1 VTKFAQLLTAG
12 GALGAVYA
20 LVCLGF
26 VVIYRATGVINFAQ
40 AGFVVLGAFLTYN
53 ATATWGLPYW
63 PGLLLAALLGGLIGI
78 VIERVVLRPMAGQPV
93 YAILLVTVGVF
104 LLVEPIVTTIWS
116 DVPTEIDTAF
126 KLQPLDSD
134 WTVQILKVNVITVAL
149 AAVVLLAFFLFFQY
163 TKYGVAMRAT
173 AVDRE
178 AALMQGINT
187 NRIVALSWGIAGVVA
202 VLAGTMLASR
212 AGSAPGLQYAA
223 IAIIALKALPAMVL
237 GGLDSPL
244 GAIVGGM
251 IVGIAEVMTNGYQA
265 DFVGGGVGEFLHAQD
280 WFESGFAEVMPWLI
294 MLVVLLVR
302 PYGLFGTR
310 QVERL

>member
-1 VTKFAQLLTAG
+1 VTKFFQLLASG
-12 GALGAVYA
+12 AALGAVYA

-26 VVIYRATGVINFAQ
+26 VIIYRATGVINFAQ

-53 ATATWGLPYW
+53 ATDRWGLSF
-63 PGLLLAALLGGLIGI
+63 GFGVVVAALMGGLIGI
-78 VIERVVLRPMAGQPV
+78 VVERVVLRPMSGQPV
-93 YAILLVTVGVF
+93 YAILLVTVGVL
-104 LLVEPIVTTIWS
+104 LLVEPLVTSIWR
-116 DVPTEIDTAF
+116 DVPANIETPFGLEKFSIGD
-126 KLQPLDSD
+126 
-134 WTVQILKVNVITVAL
+134 VQILQINVVTIVL
-149 AAVVLLAFFLFFQY
+149 AAVVLGGFFAFFQY

-173 AVDRE
+173 AVDPE

-187 NRIVALSWGIAGVVA
+187 NAVIALSWGIAGVVA
-202 VLAGTMLASR
+202 VLAGTMLPSG
-212 AGSAPGLQYAA
+212 AGPAPSLQFAG

-251 IVGIAEVMTNGYQA
+251 VVGIAELLTSGYQS
-265 DFVGGGVGEFLHAQD
+265 DFVEGSVGEFLHAKD
-280 WFESGFAEVMPWLI
+280 WLEPGFVQVMPWLI